1 MPLNINFQQIFL
13 HLFNFTILFGALYFL
28 LYKPV
33 QDFMAK
39 RDAHYA
45 ELDRQAQ
52 EKLSQA
58 EELRLQYE
66 KRLAAAGE
74 EIQGK
79 CDQALQ
85 SAMDTAQQQ
94 LLQVQTE
101 ASHIMASARA
111 EAQAERERILRE
123 ARGEISEMLTLAAE
137 KLLSTDTSAA
147 YDQFLN
153 AAGRSG
159 EDG

>member
-13 HLFNFTILFGALYFL
+13 HLFNFTLLFAALYFL

-33 QDFMAK
+33 RDFMNK
-39 RDAHYA
+39 RRDYYA
-45 ELDRQAQ
+45 DLDRQAQ

-58 EELRLQYE
+58 EELRRQYE
-66 KRLAAAGE
+66 KKLADAGE
-74 EIQGK
+74 EIQVK

-94 LLQVQTE
+94 LLQVQTD

-123 ARGEISEMLTLAAE
+123 ARSEISEMVTLAAE
-137 KLLSTDTSAA
+137 KLLTADTSAA

-153 AAGRSG
+153 AAGRS
-159 EDG
+159 EKDG